1 MKTEMKKTARLLKG
15 KEIAEDLIGGL
26 SRPIEGIR
34 KSGAPLCLAMLQAG
48 APRDVV
54 LYAKSLGALLNR
66 LHVEQISRVFPEG
79 VSEET
84 LLDEIEALNADENVT
99 GIMVFSPLPAS
110 LNAVSVLNAI
120 HFLKDVE
127 GRRVQRGVNGRILS
141 PTASAVL
148 ALIEKTGCEIAG
160 KEAVVI
166 GHSDLVGKP
175 AAILLLDR
183 MATVTVCHLG
193 TRSLREHVSRADIV
207 VAAAGKAC
215 LVKGDWIKEGA
226 IVIDVGEN
234 HVAGE
239 LVGDVE
245 FEAACERA
253 SFISPVPG
261 GVGPLTNVML
271 VRNLLRLHELQR
283 AT

>member
-1 MKTEMKKTARLLKG
+1 MKKTARLLKG